1 MASTI
6 LKEREADS
14 GSDSSEDKSVKI
26 SDRGSDNGDVPEEK
40 VVEKSPKGRFHR
52 FNRKLGSGA
61 FKTVYLAF
69 DNDTGREVAWNVIS
83 FARLKRHERKRID
96 DEILIAKSL
105 DHPRII
111 RFINAWINKEKAEV
125 IFITERVTG
134 GSLRQY
140 INRLD
145 GPLKLKVIRNWCRQ
159 ILEGV
164 VYLHS
169 QPHPVIHRDLKCDNI
184 FVNGNDGKVLIGD
197 LGLSTALR
205 ATSVATSIVGTP
217 EFMAPELYEEKYGPA
232 VDIYAFG
239 MCLLEMVT
247 RKFPYSECTTAG
259 QIYKKVISGEPPRS
273 LMRVK
278 DASLRQIIER
288 CVAIDPDT
296 RPNAEELLNDKYW
309 LLQDDGDNY
318 AELEPDLEV
327 TPVSQGAVAL
337 AAPRLSNAH
346 FIKKGTSRDLSP
358 ERPPKHIEVPSTDL
372 ILLDDV
378 HSDTVAA
385 PMTELDDLTDL
396 HSNSLIDDFS
406 HTDEHWAAPTRENL
420 EALPNFSQIE
430 AACRYMEISRL
441 DRVQMVVEVTQG
453 VRHGVRFDFTL
464 ATDTPVAIARE
475 LREAGL
481 VWSGVTQNELVD
493 LVQASLQERLHEIAQ
508 ERRLIA
514 ADIPK
519 QPPMDLLSGD
529 SRPPLSPHPA
539 EWKYQG
545 LSEELCAHLRSP
557 LPSAAE
563 SIGQPPCHRPGG
575 IASAEDVLALQ
586 SMLHALLNKGSF
598 IPGVFCSATLEAL
611 KDFQTRM
618 GLEATGF
625 VSDRTWTHLS
635 EQLDVKR
642 KRDDE
647 KQLKRE
653 EAKVKAKQESERKL
667 LQQQEESAK
676 ALDHIMEKTLSSMG
690 LMPGSSIAVS
700 KPSIPSLASD
710 STTFPDRSVSFIEAS
725 PTSPQPPAT
734 TPLSFD
740 SKRE

>member
-1 MASTI
+1 MPSTI

-14 GSDSSEDKSVKI
+14 GSDSSEAKSVRI

-96 DEILIAKSL
+96 DEIIIAKSL

-111 RFINAWINKEKAEV
+111 RFINAWINKEKSEV

-145 GPLKLKVIRNWCRQ
+145 GPLKLKVIRNWCKQ

-278 DASLRQIIER
+278 DASLREIIER
-288 CVAIDPDT
+288 CVAIDPDA
-296 RPNAEELLNDKYW
+296 RPTAEELLNDKYW
-309 LLQDDGDNY
+309 MLQEDGDNY

-337 AAPRLSNAH
+337 AASRLSAAH
-346 FIKKGTSRDLSP
+346 LTMKKGMSRDISP
-358 ERPPKHIEVPSTDL
+358 ERPVRHEQPSTDL

-385 PMTELDDLTDL
+385 PMTEIDDLTDMQ
-396 HSNSLIDDFS
+396 SNSLLDEC
-406 HTDEHWAAPTRENL
+406 TDEHWAAPTRENL
-420 EALPNFSQIE
+420 EFSNFSQVE
-430 AACRYMEISRL
+430 SACRDLEISRL

-464 ATDTPVAIARE
+464 SVDTPIAIAQE

-481 VWSGVTQNELVD
+481 VWSGVSQHELVE
-493 LVQASLQERLHEIAQ
+493 LVYTSLQERLHEIAE
-508 ERRLIA
+508 ERRILDVAKPPLI
-514 ADIPK
+514 
-519 QPPMDLLSGD
+519 DLLSSD
-529 SRPPLSPHPA
+529 CRPISSPAPV

-557 LPSAAE
+557 LPSHAE
-563 SIGQPPCHRPGG
+563 ALQVHPPTHRPGG

-586 SMLHALLNKGSF
+586 SMLLALQGKGSF
-598 IPGVFCSATLEAL
+598 VPGVFCPATLEAL
-611 KDFQTRM
+611 RDFQAKM
-618 GLEATGF
+618 GLEASGF
-625 VSDRTWTHLS
+625 VSDRTWTLLS

-647 KQLKRE
+647 KQVKRE
-653 EAKVKAKQESERKL
+653 EAKVKAKQENERKL

-690 LMPGSSIAVS
+690 LIPGSSIAIS
-700 KPSIPSLASD
+700 RPSIPSVASE
-710 STTFPDRSVSFIEAS
+710 STALPERSISFIDAS
-725 PTSPQPPAT
+725 PTSPQPPST

-740 SKRE
+740 GHRE